1 MQGEAVSVPVDAV
14 LKVVEGQR
22 NSALDE
28 LAKAQVLIEQLTAEI
43 ERLRSGDTPDA

>member
-28 LAKAQVLIEQLTAEI
+28 LAKAQVLIEQLAAENK
-43 ERLRSGDTPDA
+43 RLRGGDLED